1 MSGSAITQADRQV
14 VRVRTSPDAPR
25 VPYKDCGDFVE
36 KWESVSYAYIALL
49 DAIFDKYIQ
58 EASVT
63 GVRRLAWTNS
73 DNLVLGICQFEEL
86 SIAGVGLLQVATCGR
101 GLQWVIRLNR
111 LLQNTVAT
119 ACRTYVA
126 TMRQNGC
133 ISADRSTMN
142 FMRILAQCEVKS
154 ILQQAR
160 SLMHDA
166 QAGFHMPTVD
176 SCRAWLNESPIT
188 QLFRINFLRV
198 VTSDRNHFVVMP
210 TDDWPKYLAAVCMS
224 QHLRLGLQSP
234 LSVLCADAFRK
245 VCDHL

>member
-1 MSGSAITQADRQV
+1 MSDSAIKQADRRFV
-14 VRVRTSPDAPR
+14 KVRTSSDAPR
-25 VPYKDCGDFVE
+25 VPYADCGDFVE
-36 KWESVSYAYIALL
+36 KWESASYAYLALL
-49 DAIFDKYIQ
+49 DAIFNKYIQ

-126 TMRQNGC
+126 TMRHNGWVSSEHST
-133 ISADRSTMN
+133 IS
-142 FMRILAQCEVKS
+142 FMRILAHCEVKS
-154 ILQQAR
+154 ILQQPR

-166 QAGFHMPTVD
+166 RAGFYMPVVD
-176 SCRAWLNESPIT
+176 SCRAWLNESPMT
-188 QLFRINFLRV
+188 QLFRINFIRV
-198 VTSDRNHFVVMP
+198 VTSDRIHFVVMP
-210 TDDWPKYLAAVCMS
+210 MDEWPKYLAAVCMS
-224 QHLRLGLQSP
+224 QHPRLGLRSP
-234 LSVLCADAFRK
+234 LGMLCADAFRK